1 MGRTPSGRES
11 KSTAHYML
19 RYHAVRFI
27 TIFHVCASA
36 CCAILLCS
44 VIYLTYSKLD
54 ILIHN
59 HSFLTRNIFL
69 SHYKCIVNRVTYTLA
84 GLVNLGVL
92 LTLIIIY
99 FCIQPCHRIRIDLIR
114 RDYDLQV
121 TRIVNYFS

>member
-1 MGRTPSGRES
+1 MERTLSGRES

-36 CCAILLCS
+36 CCAKLLCS

-54 ILIHN
+54 IFTRN

-84 GLVNLGVL
+84 GLVHLGVL

-99 FCIQPCHRIRIDLIR
+99 FCIQSCHRITIDLIKC
-114 RDYDLQV
+114 DYNLRT
-121 TRIVNYFS
+121 TRIVNFFN